1 MKIERISHGI
11 AKKWEFIYYR
21 DWVNDRTKYPLREGK
36 SYSIVYYID
45 KNEVYVD
52 SKQRVLIIVKNLT
65 NYSKYKKLA
74 QNFKRESY
82 LTTYLPYIKKD
93 SKAKEISRFFA
104 KYNLEPATSPFEISS
119 DSFSKESTLYDK
131 VGLLWRIRGEVEEV
145 KKFNLKSI
153 ENTNVTWLKNTLDLL
168 EFYKGDIETNLTLK
182 EMTMKRLEKLLHNQH
197 SYTTKQEALNVAGA
211 LGLSGVHQ
219 MSNGNWMPGSSH
231 QAYQSLL

>member
-52 SKQRVLIIVKNLT
+52 SKQRVLIRVKNLT

-93 SKAKEISRFFA
+93 S
-104 KYNLEPATSPFEISS
+104 P
-119 DSFSKESTLYDK
+119 
-131 VGLLWRIRGEVEEV
+131 V
-145 KKFNLKSI
+145 
-153 ENTNVTWLKNTLDLL
+153 
-168 EFYKGDIETNLTLK
+168 
-182 EMTMKRLEKLLHNQH
+182 
-197 SYTTKQEALNVAGA
+197 
-211 LGLSGVHQ
+211 
-219 MSNGNWMPGSSH
+219 
-231 QAYQSLL
+231 